1 MQIKIYNS
9 QTNQELQEFDLV
21 AATRATG
28 KCTVGRS
35 ANCGLTLDSTD
46 VSRNHAEFTYRNGQ
60 YYFADTGSTNGS
72 LVNNQL
78 AIKQQTYLLKAGDVL
93 KIGEFLLIPQPV
105 IETYEE
111 ATVLAPV
118 VTPSPV
124 DFKAT
129 MVEAA
134 EEIAVEPV
142 IASAGDFSEM
152 VAEVPIDF
160 KATMFEEELPEAA
173 PEAFPEVA
181 AEAPIDFKATMF
193 EEELPEVPALT
204 DEAPIDFKA
213 TMFEEELPE
222 AAPEAFPEVAA
233 EAPIDFK
240 ATMFEE
246 ELPEVPALTEEAIAA
261 PPEAFPEAMAAE
273 SAVASSETEAAP
285 MAAVDILEEMPEE
298 MPAAMAVAETPVEE
312 VAPIPDMVLPD
323 VWEAPEVPAQPE
335 IAAVVEAPPEI
346 EIPPVEE
353 IVPEVVAEEVAVAP
367 TEAIASPQPSPS
379 DIPEI
384 LQQKHIVLLAHDS
397 QKTELATFVGR
408 YSQIFSKCLLMTPA
422 ATSDVFA
429 QENGISVSRKIASLA
444 SGGYQEVNFAIA
456 SGEVLAVIFLRD
468 FMTPQTT
475 QANDEA
481 LSRSCNVNQV
491 IFATNLATAEAIA
504 VYLQQLLSSAA

>member
-181 AEAPIDFKATMF
+181 A
-193 EEELPEVPALT
+193 
-204 DEAPIDFKA
+204 EAPIDFKA

>member
-1 MQIKIYNS
+1 
-9 QTNQELQEFDLV
+9 
-21 AATRATG
+21 
-28 KCTVGRS
+28 
-35 ANCGLTLDSTD
+35 
-46 VSRNHAEFTYRNGQ
+46 
-60 YYFADTGSTNGS
+60 
-72 LVNNQL
+72 
-78 AIKQQTYLLKAGDVL
+78 
-93 KIGEFLLIPQPV
+93 
-105 IETYEE
+105 
-111 ATVLAPV
+111 
-118 VTPSPV
+118 
-124 DFKAT
+124 
-129 MVEAA
+129 
-134 EEIAVEPV
+134 
-142 IASAGDFSEM
+142 
-152 VAEVPIDF
+152 
-160 KATMFEEELPEAA
+160 
-173 PEAFPEVA
+173 
-181 AEAPIDFKATMF
+181 
-193 EEELPEVPALT
+193 
-204 DEAPIDFKA
+204 
-213 TMFEEELPE
+213 
-222 AAPEAFPEVAA
+222 
-233 EAPIDFK
+233 
-240 ATMFEE
+240 
-246 ELPEVPALTEEAIAA
+246 
-261 PPEAFPEAMAAE
+261 
-273 SAVASSETEAAP
+273 

>member
-152 VAEVPIDF
+152 VAEV
-160 KATMFEEELPEAA
+160 
-173 PEAFPEVA
+173 
-181 AEAPIDFKATMF
+181 
-193 EEELPEVPALT
+193 
-204 DEAPIDFKA
+204 PIDFKA